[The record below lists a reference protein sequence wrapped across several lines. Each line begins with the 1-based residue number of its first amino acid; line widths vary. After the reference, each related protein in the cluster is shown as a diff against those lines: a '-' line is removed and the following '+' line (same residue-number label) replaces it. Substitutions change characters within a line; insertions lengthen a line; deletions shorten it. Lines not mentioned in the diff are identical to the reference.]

1 MEPAHM
7 KWFE

>member
-1 MEPAHM
+1 M